1 MRESM
6 KRIFLLLTICVIV
19 LVGCGSNVSSWQK
32 QYDLGIRYLNEGNYA
47 DAIIAFTAAIN
58 IDEKNSASYLGR
70 AQAYFE
76 LGNEENIS
84 YAISDFE
91 KVIEIDET
99 IAEAYSGLADIYI
112 STNDYEKALE
122 TLKNAENKVNNSLYD
137 LYENKSMVLYSP
149 DEQIEINLK
158 DMKSYLDAGWCVE
171 PVITMYATDGRT
183 RVTLES
189 EVEAYKNVGW
199 YTEPVVTMYA
209 ADGRTRVTLKSEVE
223 AYKGVGWYIEPVV
236 TMYAADG
243 RTRIT
248 LNSEVEAY
256 KKVGWFTEPVKVATK
271 TQPKLYLKANASDSE
286 FLSFANENYATLAF
300 IQGYVSMGAYFY
312 VNYDVKI
319 SDNSAPYGAWWLVE
333 DDVSNMEELK
343 KFWYSH
349 FSQSSDKNMYTAMY
363 KEING
368 KLYSACPGV
377 GGSDAGKP
385 NYTKINKISN
395 NRIEII
401 GTIDQYDEYGE
412 YWDTRNSSIIMVLED
427 NIWMCERVR

>member
-1 MRESM
+1 M
-6 KRIFLLLTICVIV
+6 KRKYILILFTVV
-19 LVGCGSNVSSWQK
+19 LVFSITACTQQNNDSN
-32 QYDLGIRYLNEGNYA
+32 
-47 DAIIAFTAAIN
+47 
-58 IDEKNSASYLGR
+58 
-70 AQAYFE
+70 
-76 LGNEENIS
+76 
-84 YAISDFE
+84 
-91 KVIEIDET
+91 EIDET
-99 IAEAYSGLADIYI
+99 KQQNVTLYSLTGTMQINAADIEEY
-112 STNDYEKALE
+112 LE
-122 TLKNAENKVNNSLYD
+122 NGWYT
-137 LYENKSMVLYSP
+137 
-149 DEQIEINLK
+149 EQ
-158 DMKSYLDAGWCVE
+158 V
-171 PVITMYATDGRT
+171 VTMYAADGRT

-189 EVEAYKNVGW
+189 EIEAYKEVGWYVEPVTTMYAVDGRTRVTLESEIEAYKNVGW

-223 AYKGVGWYIEPVV
+223 AYKNVGWYIEPVV

-286 FLSFANENYATLAF
+286 FLSFANENYATLAS

-319 SDNSAPYGAWWLVE
+319 SDSSAPYGAWWLVE

>member
-1 MRESM
+1 M

-58 IDEKNSASYLGR
+58 IDEKNPASYLGR

-300 IQGYVSMGAYFY
+300 IQCYVSMGAYFY

-319 SDNSAPYGAWWLVE
+319 SDSSAPYGAWWLVE

>member
-1 MRESM
+1 M